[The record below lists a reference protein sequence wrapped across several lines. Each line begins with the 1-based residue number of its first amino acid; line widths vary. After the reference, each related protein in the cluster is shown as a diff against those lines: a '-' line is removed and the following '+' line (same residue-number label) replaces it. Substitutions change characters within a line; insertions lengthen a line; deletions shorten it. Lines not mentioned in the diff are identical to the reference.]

1 MKKAIYAIL
10 KALLALYFVV
20 QLIDYGIREY
30 EYYNRYYLNIGKE
43 KEYAVMR
50 DLMTSC
56 GISGIVDSV
65 KISSV
70 VIKLEKFTN
79 SFYFIPKEYKPK
91 FSFKKGGNY
100 EYLEIEVSISELQ
113 CLKVGMTA
121 EKEAGKDS
129 INVDTVSISLF

>member
-30 EYYNRYYLNIGKE
+30 EYYNRYYLNIGKG

-50 DLMTSC
+50 DLMTNC

-65 KISSV
+65 KNNSV
-70 VIKLEKFTN
+70 LIKLEKFIK

-91 FSFKKGGNY
+91 FSFKKGVNY
-100 EYLEIEVSISELQ
+100 EYLEVEVSSPELQ
-113 CLKVGMTA
+113 YLKVGMTA

-129 INVDTVSISLF
+129 INIDNVSISLF

>member
-10 KALLALYFVV
+10 KALLALYFVIL
-20 QLIDYGIREY
+20 LIDYGIREY
-30 EYYNRYYLNIGKE
+30 EYYYRDLNIGKE

-56 GISGIVDSV
+56 GISGMVDSV
-65 KISSV
+65 KINSV
-70 VIKLEKFTN
+70 LIKLEKFTN

-91 FSFKKGGNY
+91 FSFKKGVNY
-100 EYLEIEVSISELQ
+100 EYLEVEVSSPELQ
-113 CLKVGMTA
+113 YLKVGMTA

-129 INVDTVSISLF
+129 INIDNVSISLF

>member
-1 MKKAIYAIL
+1 MKKAIYYIL
-10 KALLALYFVV
+10 KALLALYFVIL
-20 QLIDYGIREY
+20 LIDYGIREY
-30 EYYNRYYLNIGKE
+30 EYYNRDLNIGEE

-50 DLMTSC
+50 DLMTSS

-65 KISSV
+65 KINSV

-79 SFYFIPKEYKPK
+79 SFYFIPKRYKPK

-100 EYLEIEVSISELQ
+100 EYLEVEVSIPELQ

>member
-1 MKKAIYAIL
+1 MYLIL
-10 KALLALYFVV
+10 IVLLTLY
-20 QLIDYGIREY
+20 LIPLINYRIKEYKTDNIREF
-30 EYYNRYYLNIGKE
+30 NIGEE

-50 DLMTSC
+50 DLMTSS

-65 KISSV
+65 KINSV
-70 VIKLEKFTN
+70 LIKLEKFTN

-91 FSFKKGGNY
+91 FSFKKGVNY
-100 EYLEIEVSISELQ
+100 EYLEVEVSSPELQ
-113 CLKVGMTA
+113 YLKVGMTA

>member
-1 MKKAIYAIL
+1 MINYRVKEYRS
-10 KALLALYFVV
+10 
-20 QLIDYGIREY
+20 DNIREF
-30 EYYNRYYLNIGKE
+30 NIGEK
-43 KEYAVMR
+43 KEYAIMR

-65 KISSV
+65 KINSV
-70 VIKLEKFTN
+70 LIKLEKFTN

-91 FSFKKGGNY
+91 FLFKKGGNY
-100 EYLEIEVSISELQ
+100 EYLEVEVSIPELQ

>member
-1 MKKAIYAIL
+1 MYLIL
-10 KALLALYFVV
+10 IVLLTLY
-20 QLIDYGIREY
+20 LIPLINYRVKEY
-30 EYYNRYYLNIGKE
+30 RTDNIHEFNIGTE

>member
-1 MKKAIYAIL
+1 MKKAIYSIF
-10 KALLALYFVV
+10 KALLALYFVIL
-20 QLIDYGIREY
+20 LIDYGIREY
-30 EYYNRYYLNIGKE
+30 EYYNRDLNIGKE

-91 FSFKKGGNY
+91 FSFIKDGNY
-100 EYLEIEVSISELQ
+100 EYLEVEVSSPELQ
-113 CLKVGMTA
+113 YLKVGMMA

-129 INVDTVSISLF
+129 ISIDNISVSLF

>member
-1 MKKAIYAIL
+1 MKKARYSIF
-10 KALLALYFVV
+10 KALLALYFVIL
-20 QLIDYGIREY
+20 LIDYGIREY
-30 EYYNRYYLNIGKE
+30 EYYNRDLNIGKE